1 MSGPLDLRQM
11 GFFFVGEGQKES
23 AGSESYTQTH
33 FVVNYMNIF
42 SIRLEIVG
50 ILESGAASRGGLHSL
65 G

>member
-11 GFFFVGEGQKES
+11 GFFSMAEGQKES

-33 FVVNYMNIF
+33 FVVNYMNI